1 MSPPTKSWKT
11 ASSISMPH
19 YVLADIDPDTGVETD
34 FFGLPLML
42 CAGAAVLGCKNRKKE
57 EDE

>member
-11 ASSISMPH
+11 ASSISMPTTFWP
-19 YVLADIDPDTGVETD
+19 IDPDTGVETD